1 MKQTRCGRVRRRIEE
16 PRFDPGNSKF
26 EGNMTDKTPAP
37 SDNTPELPPVRRGGL
52 LGVMRDL
59 TLASLGVAGVLID
72 DAQSLY
78 QRSIQH
84 GDHLV
89 RQLESRV
96 RADRQPRVQ
105 NPRLARM
112 VQDERAA
119 QFSRLGLPSK
129 SDVEALTKQI
139 SLLEE
144 EVERLSRSGR
154 GRSGRG

>member
-1 MKQTRCGRVRRRIEE
+1 
-16 PRFDPGNSKF
+16 
-26 EGNMTDKTPAP
+26 MTDKTP
-37 SDNTPELPPVRRGGL
+37 SQTDNIPELPPVRRGGL

-84 GDHLV
+84 GDRLV
-89 RQLESRV
+89 RRLESRA

-105 NPRLARM
+105 KPHATRM
-112 VQDERAA
+112 VQDEWAA

-139 SLLEE
+139 GLLEE
-144 EVERLSRSGR
+144 EVDQLSRNRAAGEAVSNEVDHSSNQGGNR
-154 GRSGRG
+154 HG